1 MTHRET
7 AETGMSR
14 LEHVVSVGAALREA
28 APEATA
34 GLFWMSKNE
43 KSAKDYVDHYWWRYL
58 ADLNNDPSEKAKHA
72 QHMVDE
78 WVKLRRVMMQKE
90 SSPVHKFPTNW
101 ELTMVTAELVEAR
114 NPAVRTSEQNPKELE
129 HIAQDLWAEIKK
141 RVRGRPS
148 MFDSYNEDDEE

>member
-1 MTHRET
+1 
-7 AETGMSR
+7 MSR

-43 KSAKDYVDHYWWRYL
+43 KAAKDYVDQYWWRYL

-141 RVRGRPS
+141 RVRGKPS

>member
-1 MTHRET
+1 
-7 AETGMSR
+7 MSR

-43 KSAKDYVDHYWWRYL
+43 KAAKDYVDHYWWRYL
-58 ADLNNDPSEKAKHA
+58 AHLNNKPSEKEKHA

-90 SSPVHKFPTNW
+90 SSPVHDFPTNW

-141 RVRGRPS
+141 RVRGKPS

>member
-1 MTHRET
+1 
-7 AETGMSR
+7 MSR

-43 KSAKDYVDHYWWRYL
+43 KAAKDYVDHYWWRYL
-58 ADLNNDPSEKAKHA
+58 AHLNNKRSEKEKHA

-90 SSPVHKFPTNW
+90 SSPVHDFPTNW

-141 RVRGRPS
+141 RVRGKPS

>member
-1 MTHRET
+1 
-7 AETGMSR
+7 MSR

-43 KSAKDYVDHYWWRYL
+43 KAAKDYVDQYWWRYL

-129 HIAQDLWAEIKK
+129 HIAQDLWAEIEK
-141 RVRGRPS
+141 RVRGKPS

>member
-1 MTHRET
+1 
-7 AETGMSR
+7 MSR
-14 LEHVVSVGAALREA
+14 LQHVVSVGAALREA

-43 KSAKDYVDHYWWRYL
+43 KAAKDYVDHYWWRYL
-58 ADLNNDPSEKAKHA
+58 AHLNNEPSEKEKHA

-90 SSPVHKFPTNW
+90 SSPVHDFPTNW

-114 NPAVRTSEQNPKELE
+114 NPAVRTSEKNPKELE

-141 RVRGRPS
+141 RVRGKPS

>member
-1 MTHRET
+1 MTLPPM
-7 AETGMSR
+7 AR

-43 KSAKDYVDHYWWRYL
+43 KAAKPYVEHYWWRHL
-58 ADLNNDPSEKAKHA
+58 ADLDNDSSEKAKHA
-72 QHMVDE
+72 QHMADE

-101 ELTMVTAELVEAR
+101 ELMMVTAELVAAR
-114 NPAVRTSEQNPKELE
+114 NPAVPTDKKNPKDLE
-129 HIAQDLWAEIKK
+129 HIAQDLWAAIKK
-141 RVRGRPS
+141 RVRGKPS
-148 MFDSYNEDDEE
+148 MFDSYNEDGEQ